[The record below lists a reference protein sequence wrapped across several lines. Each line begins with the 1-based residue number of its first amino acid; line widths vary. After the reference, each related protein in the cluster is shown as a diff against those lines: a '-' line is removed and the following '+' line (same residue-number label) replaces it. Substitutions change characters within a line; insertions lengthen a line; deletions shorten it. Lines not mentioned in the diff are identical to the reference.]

1 MASNIQQGFPKVSA
15 PFVDDKTFII
25 TSPWYQLL
33 ITLWNRTFLSAVQ
46 TGIVAAGTRI
56 DTATAL
62 MADWNEVTIVP
73 VGSGVVCPTLNIGQ
87 EIVVINAGASALNVY
102 PDPSYSIDSLAQ
114 AVPYV
119 LGVGKMQELRCMARS
134 RLRST
139 QLG

>member
-1 MASNIQQGFPKVSA
+1 MAPNIQQGFPKVSA
-15 PFVDDKTFII
+15 PFVDQNQVI

-56 DTATAL
+56 DTATPL
-62 MADWNEVTIVP
+62 MADWNEVTVVP
-73 VGSGVVCPTLNIGQ
+73 IGSGVVCPTLNTGQ
-87 EIVVINAGASALNVY
+87 EITIVNAGANALNVY

-114 AVPYV
+114 AIPYV
-119 LGVGKMQELRCMARS
+119 LAAGKMQELRCMART

>member
-15 PFVDDKTFII
+15 PFVDENKVI

-56 DTATAL
+56 DTATPL
-62 MADWNEVTIVP
+62 MADWNEVGTVP
-73 VGSGVVCPTLNIGQ
+73 LGAGVVCQTLNIGQ
-87 EIVVINAGASALNVY
+87 DVVVVNAGANALNVY
-102 PDPSYSIDSLAQ
+102 PDPSFSIDLLAQ
-114 AVPYV
+114 AIPYV
-119 LGVGKMQELRCMARS
+119 LGVGKMQEFRCMARA

>member
-15 PFVDDKTFII
+15 PFVDENKVI

-62 MADWNEVTIVP
+62 MADWNEVAVVP

-87 EIVVINAGASALNVY
+87 EIVVVNADGNALNVY

-119 LGVGKMQELRCMARS
+119 LAAGKMQELRCFARA

-139 QLG
+139 QIG